1 MAKIEMPQ
9 NTDRCESFMSLNDGE
24 ALENTRQTLAA
35 AQQLER
41 WKYTKSS
48 DILELF
54 LDAKVKQ
61 ENTIITNA
69 ECASIRVGDSGLK
82 IEEIRRQS
90 PIAAFGLRKL
100 GKINKIQIDGN
111 LAEPVT
117 LTQRGQPLPLLVEI
131 NDNVSCQLHE
141 FVDCEEN
148 AAVMTWIKMGR
159 NSSLIHARNSFRETG
174 KHWQVIFN
182 ELGSWASYTMHNHV
196 KGSETKRQDILMNF
210 TGSDST
216 AKVIS
221 AGTVNKDKKLDL
233 QVICDHSTP
242 RTTSHQRIDHVAF
255 ENGSTTFN
263 GRIHI
268 LEHASGCNAQLK
280 NRSLAMG
287 RETTINAKPE
297 LEIYNDDV
305 QCSHGSTIGQ
315 IDETQL
321 FYMRSRGIK
330 QKEAHAILCEGFLR
344 ETISGPLSASAT
356 SNLIPER

>member
-9 NTDRCESFMSLNDGE
+9 NTNRCESFMSLNDGE

-54 LDAKVKQ
+54 LDAKIKQ

-82 IEEIRRQS
+82 IEEIRRES

-100 GKINKIQIDGN
+100 EKINKIQINSN
-111 LAEPVT
+111 LEEPVT

-174 KHWQVIFN
+174 KHWQVTFN
-182 ELGSWASYTMHNHV
+182 ELERGASYTMHNHV
-196 KGSETKRQDILMNF
+196 KGSETKRQDILIKF

-356 SNLIPER
+356 SNLLPER

>member
-1 MAKIEMPQ
+1 MAKVKMSQ
-9 NTDRCESFMSLNDGE
+9 NTDRSESFMSLSDGE
-24 ALENTRQTLAA
+24 AMENTSHILAS

-48 DILELF
+48 DVLELF
-54 LDAKVKQ
+54 LDTNVGE
-61 ENTIITNA
+61 ENTVITNA
-69 ECASIRVGDSGLK
+69 ESASIHVSDSGLK
-82 IEEIRRQS
+82 IEEIGRES
-90 PIAAFGLRKL
+90 PIAAFGLRKFE
-100 GKINKIQIDGN
+100 KINKIQIDGN
-111 LAEPVT
+111 LEEPVT
-117 LTQRGQPLPLLVEI
+117 LTQRGQPLPLLIEI
-131 NDNVSCQLHE
+131 NDNASCQLHE
-141 FVDCEEN
+141 FVDCEDN
-148 AAVMTWIKMGR
+148 AAVMTWIKMGK
-159 NSSLIHARNSFRETG
+159 NSSLIHARNSFQETG
-174 KHWQVIFN
+174 KHWQVTFN
-182 ELGSWASYTMHNHV
+182 ELESGASYTMHNHV
-196 KGSETKRQDILMNF
+196 KGSETKRQDILINL
-210 TGSDST
+210 TGSDSN

-233 QVICDHSTP
+233 QIICDHSTP

-287 RETTINAKPE
+287 SETTINAKPE

-321 FYMRSRGIK
+321 FYMRSRGIE

>member
-1 MAKIEMPQ
+1 MQ
-9 NTDRCESFMSLNDGE
+9 HNTDRSKSFLSFSDEEAMEKTSLI
-24 ALENTRQTLAA
+24 LATA
-35 AQQLER
+35 DQRER
-41 WKYTKSS
+41 WKYTKGS

-54 LDAKVKQ
+54 LSASVKQ
-61 ENTIITNA
+61 ENTVITNA
-69 ECASIRVGDSGLK
+69 ECASIHVGDSGLEIEK
-82 IEEIRRQS
+82 IRKQS

-100 GKINKIQIDGN
+100 EKINKIQIDGN

-117 LTQRGQPLPLLVEI
+117 LTQRGQPLPLLIEI
-131 NDNVSCQLHE
+131 NDNASCQLHE

-148 AAVMTWIKMGR
+148 AAVMTWIKMGE

-174 KHWQVIFN
+174 KHWQVTFN
-182 ELGSWASYTMHNHV
+182 ELESGASYTMHNHV
-196 KGSETKRQDILMNF
+196 KGSETKRQDVLINF

-221 AGTVNKDKKLDL
+221 AGTVNKDRKLDL

-287 RETTINAKPE
+287 SETTINAKPE

-315 IDETQL
+315 VDETQL

-330 QKEAHAILCEGFLR
+330 EREAHAILCEGFLR

-356 SNLIPER
+356 SNLMPER